1 MMLSECP
8 SVLCVCV
15 CECVD
20 TLEYLCVM
28 FNARNLHLYTCVNYS
43 RLSALLSKVLLTMHV
58 VIGATH
64 AHIQHVWSWLP
75 RKEGHSPAD
84 IFQRLSVLIWGQV
97 YNLGIADV
105 ICATLLSHMCSP
117 AMWWASWAEMSSS
130 AAFLKAFCFPSPLRP
145 EMPSSRKQAPLLSSF
160 SFWLN
165 LSSQRGWLDSPW
177 KHNSEG

>member
-1 MMLSECP
+1 MLIECP
-8 SVLCVCV
+8 SVVGVCV

-28 FNARNLHLYTCVNYS
+28 FNAVNLHLYTCINYS
-43 RLSALLSKVLLTMHV
+43 RISCGCQRFCWHCTCSPSLEEVPVPRACSH
-58 VIGATH
+58 GATH

-105 ICATLLSHMCSP
+105 IYAALLSHMCSP

-130 AAFLKAFCFPSPLRP
+130 AAFWRHFVFPL
-145 EMPSSRKQAPLLSSF
+145 
-160 SFWLN
+160 
-165 LSSQRGWLDSPW
+165 
-177 KHNSEG
+177 H